1 MHSGTKNAEELNLNV
16 PGKIYPE
23 KGPRCESSILQIPTI
38 LIFPNNIPDNGCQNY
53 MIFPTNP
60 IGKNQMLSAKSNDR
74 SSRLK
79 LSFLMNLFVIIKL
92 TVIIIVYHF
101 FVFAKLNDINA
112 FKNQKQMMKG

>member
-1 MHSGTKNAEELNLNV
+1 
-16 PGKIYPE
+16 
-23 KGPRCESSILQIPTI
+23 
-38 LIFPNNIPDNGCQNY
+38 
-53 MIFPTNP
+53 
-60 IGKNQMLSAKSNDR
+60 MLSAKSNDR